1 MRSMRGVHRL
11 FLFGLVVVLLAGRAD
26 GEERP
31 QAHALCWRGRPA
43 PECRSFLIT
52 ETGVLMRIDE
62 YPYQQGTSRACVAFD
77 LGWMKNVSRTSA
89 IGLTGYALSGGPSTR
104 YGARARY
111 RHWQS
116 RSTSVDLTA
125 GILLQ
130 GEDNLIDYDPPGFVA
145 GAALNSGDLI
155 SLTVEAEYAKY
166 QDFGSGGGPVQALGR
181 SDMTWRAG
189 AKLGSGLGLVGGL
202 ALVGLT
208 ILIVAS
214 GGFQ

>member
-1 MRSMRGVHRL
+1 MILVLIAVAGDANAEEEPRS
-11 FLFGLVVVLLAGRAD
+11 
-26 GEERP
+26 
-31 QAHALCWRGRPA
+31 HALCWRGRPA
-43 PECRSFLIT
+43 PECQSFLIT
-52 ETGVLMRIDE
+52 ETGVLMRLDE
-62 YPYQQGTSRACVAFD
+62 YPYQRGTSRASVAFD
-77 LGWMKNVSRTSA
+77 LGWMKNVGKTSA
-89 IGLTGYALSGGPSTR
+89 VGLTGYAMSGGPSTR
-104 YGARARY
+104 YGVRARY

-130 GEDNLIDYDPPGFVA
+130 GEDNLIDYDPPGLVV

-155 SLTVEAEYAKY
+155 ALTVEGEYANY
-166 QDFGSGGGPVQALGR
+166 QDFGSGGGPVEALGR

-208 ILIVAS
+208 ILIVS
-214 GGFQ
+214 VGGFQ